1 LELIATSSNFIVAGA
16 ETTATLLTGLL
27 YYLLAN
33 NEVQFC
39 YGNLASLFRS
49 RIRSVEDITMAFI
62 MEKEIMEKEFED
74 LDCCINEALRLFL
87 PLLGNLRCIV
97 PPEEKLICGKWV
109 PGGTLV
115 AVDVFSANTSSH
127 NFFLANHFIPERW
140 LPEDPTGIKQK
151 QECFNNDKLDA
162 VQTFTFGPRNC
173 IGRNLAMMEIKL
185 ILVRLL
191 WQFNIQLEEE
201 SKDWIDRVKACGF
214 FIKPKLMVRCRDSN
228 GDHSTI
234 SNPDDGT
241 GPDYPWCPDDSI
253 FKGPEIKPRN
263 VRWFD

>member
-1 LELIATSSNFIVAGA
+1 MELVATSSNFIVAGA

-27 YYLLAN
+27 YYLLTN
-33 NEVQFC
+33 NGLQFC

-49 RIRSVEDITMAFI
+49 YIRPAEAITMDMDVLTKYPF
-62 MEKEIMEKEFED
+62 KD
-74 LDCCINEALRLFL
+74 LDCCINEALRLFPPL
-87 PLLGNLRCIV
+87 PGNLRRIV
-97 PPEEKLICGKWV
+97 PPEGKLICGKWV

-127 NFFLANHFIPERW
+127 NFFLPNHFIPDRW
-140 LPEDPTGIKQK
+140 LPSDEK

-162 VQTFTFGPRNC
+162 VQTFSFGPRNC

-191 WQFNIQLEEE
+191 WQFDIELEEE
-201 SKDWIDRVKACGF
+201 SKDWIHRVKACGF
-214 FIKPKLMVRCRDSN
+214 FIKPKLMVRCREDD
-228 GDHSTI
+228 GDHSDGI
-234 SNPDDGT
+234 EDYGDPDE
-241 GPDYPWCPDDSI
+241 SI
-253 FKGPEIKPRN
+253 FKGPEIQPRN